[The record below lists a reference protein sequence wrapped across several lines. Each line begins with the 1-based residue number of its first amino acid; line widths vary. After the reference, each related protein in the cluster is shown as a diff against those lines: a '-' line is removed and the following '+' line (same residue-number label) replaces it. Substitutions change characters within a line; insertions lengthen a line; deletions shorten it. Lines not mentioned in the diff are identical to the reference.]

1 MGGIVWRGF
10 GHCAGG
16 SAGAGFVSGKRA
28 SGAMDQAGA
37 EAREVSGI
45 AVADLLA
52 GVWRARQVWIGIERF
67 GGKGRVEGANCDWAR
82 SSRLWVGGVALSRD
96 GIDEGWV
103 GCDCGLAAAQC
114 AGEYGERGFVGF
126 DS

>member
-1 MGGIVWRGF
+1 
-10 GHCAGG
+10 
-16 SAGAGFVSGKRA
+16 
-28 SGAMDQAGA
+28 MDQAGA

-67 GGKGRVEGANCDWAR
+67 GGKGRVEGANSDWAR
-82 SSRLWVGGVALSRD
+82 SPGLRVRGFAISRNGV
-96 GIDEGWV
+96 DEGWV
-103 GCDCGLAAAQC
+103 GRDCGLAAAEC
-114 AGEYGERGFVGF
+114 AGEYGERRVVGF